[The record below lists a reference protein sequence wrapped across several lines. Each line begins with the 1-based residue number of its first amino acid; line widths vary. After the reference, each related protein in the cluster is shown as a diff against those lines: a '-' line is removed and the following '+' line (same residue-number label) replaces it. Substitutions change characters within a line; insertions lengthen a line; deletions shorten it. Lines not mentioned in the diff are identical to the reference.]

1 MAPPVE
7 DDRVV
12 QKPISR
18 AQKDDPR
25 EFQMRQVRRRFSPIE
40 SAEEGGTSLAFH
52 LAPSDPDFP
61 FEIVGLECVLHV
73 PDAYPGSGTPSL
85 DVKNREMGRGYQI
98 NVERGFS
105 RLAEM
110 SPKATLLSLMNS
122 LDKQLESLLT
132 APKVETVKI
141 IPNAGADR
149 SKRKPGAAPS
159 TPSTVSDVVPPPV
172 AQERESPTVYTSE
185 QMAAAEARRS
195 AEIHQ
200 LKARLGRL
208 PLFLESS
215 DGIAYT
221 VPLQPRERGDL
232 PVPLQSVKAV
242 RLFVPLLYPLAHCTL
257 EILGVAREAARN
269 TEKAFERRAQEN
281 PARSLIGDV
290 NYLAQEMHILA
301 TELREELTTEKSDL
315 PHITA
320 LEIKEPKITSQGP
333 ANLLEED
340 DRTHIKIIPR
350 PLEWACNTDD
360 EYDNDDD
367 DDDDDADADDD
378 SDHSDVYESGNEF
391 ADEVEEESAS
401 GKNTEPSSTAPER
414 GILLSF
420 PFLELYGIEIL
431 ELISLCITVRCE
443 RCKDTMDMSNLRSNT
458 VQADASGVRSGSCK
472 KCASPLN
479 IGTITVS
486 QTRCLLTSRSY
497 RLSTRADAC
506 QFRPGWFFRPGW
518 MQCR

>member
-1 MAPPVE
+1 
-7 DDRVV
+7 
-12 QKPISR
+12 
-18 AQKDDPR
+18 
-25 EFQMRQVRRRFSPIE
+25 MRQVRRRFSPIE

-61 FEIVGLECVLHV
+61 FEIVALECVLHV
-73 PDAYPGSGTPSL
+73 PDAYPRSGKPSL
-85 DVKNREMGRGYQI
+85 DVKNPEMGRGYQI

-110 SPKATLLSLMNS
+110 SPPVTLLGLMNS
-122 LDKQLESLLT
+122 LDKQLESLLA

-149 SKRKPGAAPS
+149 SKGKRGAPPG
-159 TPSTVSDVVPPPV
+159 TPSTVSDVVPPRV
-172 AQERESPTVYTSE
+172 AEERKPPTVYTSE
-185 QMAAAEARRS
+185 QMAAAKARRS

-221 VPLQPRERGDL
+221 VPLQPRKRGDL
-232 PVPLQSVKAV
+232 PVPLQLVKAV
-242 RLFVPLLYPLAHCTL
+242 RLFVPLLYPLEHCRV
-257 EILGVAREAARN
+257 EILGVAREAAIN
-269 TEKAFERRAQEN
+269 TEKAYERRAREN
-281 PARSLIGDV
+281 PARSLIGHI

-301 TELREELTTEKSDL
+301 TELHQELTTEKSEL

-320 LEIKEPKITSQGP
+320 LEIEEPKITSQGP
-333 ANLLEED
+333 ANLLEEE

-350 PLEWACNTDD
+350 PPEWAFNAD
-360 EYDNDDD
+360 EEEEEEQEEDDD
-367 DDDDDADADDD
+367 DDADNDADADADDD
-378 SDHSDVYESGNEF
+378 SDHSDVYESGDEF
-391 ADEVEEESAS
+391 ADEVEEESALV
-401 GKNTEPSSTAPER
+401 KNTQPSSTAPER
-414 GILLSF
+414 GVLLSF

-431 ELISLCITVRCE
+431 ELVSLCITVKCE

-458 VQADASGVRSGSCK
+458 AQANASGARSGSCK
-472 KCASPLN
+472 KCAMPLN

-486 QTRCLLTSRSY
+486 QTRCLLTSRSC
-497 RLSTRADAC
+497 RISTRADAC
-506 QFRPGWFFRPGW
+506 QLRSGWFFGPGW
-518 MQCR
+518 MQCL